1 MAAPA
6 SGMNKFYLL
15 LGGAALVGV
24 AIFGYILTR
33 KPAVSIPANAAI
45 QITDTSGFRGYILGD
60 PNAPIEVTE
69 YADFQCPACQ
79 QWTAVQFPSIEQNLI
94 KSGKVRWR
102 YRDFPLDAPH
112 PYARIA
118 AHAAACGHDQNKY
131 WEMNKQIYSWTP
143 AWPESRD
150 PVTIFQGYATKAGM
164 DVAAFNACMT
174 SGKYA
179 GRIQASLNE
188 GTSVGV
194 GSTPTF
200 LVNGRLYEGNR
211 SLTHDVLKAMADS
224 LAAVAPAKN

>member
-6 SGMNKFYLL
+6 SGMNRFYLL
-15 LGGAALVGV
+15 LGVAALVGV
-24 AIFGYILTR
+24 GVFGYILTR
-33 KPAVSIPANAAI
+33 KKVSIPANAAI
-45 QITDTSGFRGYILGD
+45 QVSDTSGFRGYYLGD

-69 YADFQCPACQ
+69 YADYQCPACQ
-79 QWTAVQFPSIEQNLI
+79 QYATVQLPSIEANLI
-94 KSGKVRWR
+94 RTGKVRWR

-118 AHAAACGHDQNKY
+118 AHAAACANDQNKY
-131 WEMNKQIYSWTP
+131 WEMNKLIYSWEP

-150 PVTIFQGYATKAGM
+150 PMSIFKGYATASGM
-164 DVAAFNACMT
+164 DAAAFESCMT

-188 GTSVGV
+188 GISVGV

-200 LVNGRLYEGNR
+200 LVNGRLYEGFR

-224 LAAVAPAKN
+224 AAATPKAN